1 MYKSIVVGTDLSS
14 TAQIATDRAAN
25 LAKKLGA
32 ELFLVHAGSDPGEP
46 LQHLADDYEAE
57 VVVKQGPPVD
67 VLIDEAEKHDSAL
80 LAVGSVGM
88 SGAKRFLLG
97 NVPNKV
103 SHHATSDLLIVKT
116 SPPPEHVG
124 DYRGI
129 LVGADG
135 SGTAMRAVEMA
146 SDLAKHLGIKPM
158 IVTAYQP
165 PTEDELKRMRSDP
178 NDPLN
183 QWSSGRSQR
192 STPDE
197 FKWRLADASQAQ
209 DVLERA
215 VEHASK
221 LGVDAECKAVEGPP
235 AETLIQVA
243 RDESVDLIVVGSV
256 GMTGAK
262 RFSLGNVP
270 NRVSHHAPTDVLILH
285 TTS

>member
-1 MYKSIVVGTDLSS
+1 MYKSIVAGTDLSP
-14 TAQIATDRAAN
+14 TAKIATDRAAS
-25 LAKKLGA
+25 LAKSLGA
-32 ELFLVHAGSDPGEP
+32 DLYLVHAGTDPGEP
-46 LQHLADDYEAE
+46 FQELVDKYGAEA
-57 VVVKQGPPVD
+57 VVKQGPPVD
-67 VLIDEAEKHDSAL
+67 VLIEETEKHDSSL
-80 LAVGSVGM
+80 LVVGSVGM

-103 SHHATSDLLIVKT
+103 SHHATTDLLIVKT
-116 SPPPEHVG
+116 NPPPEHVG

-135 SGTAMRAVEMA
+135 SATAMRAVEMA
-146 SDLAKHLGIKPM
+146 SDLAKHLGIKPT
-158 IVTAYQP
+158 ILTAYQP
-165 PTEDELKRMRSDP
+165 PTEEELKKMRSDP

-183 QWSSGRSQR
+183 QWSSGKAQR

-215 VEHASK
+215 AEHASK
-221 LGVDAECKAVEGPP
+221 LGVEAQCKAVEGPP
-235 AETLIQVA
+235 ADTLIKVA
-243 RDESVDLIVVGSV
+243 KDEAVDLIVVGSV

-262 RFSLGNVP
+262 RFALGNVP